1 MNNQFSLKDV
11 VVSSVHGTH
20 CTFVK
25 LFVDMPGILLAY
37 FVINFTK
44 ASANFVTILGGVF
57 ALLSAMSVLNNNI
70 IIAGL
75 LFYCSFILDFIDGKV
90 ARLRKTSSHFGK
102 KLDLAF
108 DRIIFVLLT
117 LVYLQYFE
125 NNEMLV
131 EKSLLIAF
139 AMMYLTF
146 DLLETVDSMVWQ
158 REIIE
163 SLLAGKSVDSHFGI
177 NNFKTDNT
185 NIRIEPISAYFS
197 SFLSLKKWFP
207 SKLSLT
213 GYVFFVAPILSFE
226 IFYTLALL
234 VLGIRMI
241 WLLRIYFF
249 R

>member
-11 VVSSVHGTH
+11 VASSVHGTH

-25 LFVDMPGILLAY
+25 VFVDMPGILLAY

-90 ARLRKTSSHFGK
+90 ARLRKTSSNFGK

-108 DRIIFVLLT
+108 DRIIFVSLT

-131 EKSLLIAF
+131 EKSLLIVF
-139 AMMYLTF
+139 AMMFLTF
-146 DLLETVDSMVWQ
+146 DVLETADSMVWQ

-163 SLLAGKSVDSHFGI
+163 NLLAGKSVDSNFGI
-177 NNFKTDNT
+177 NTFKADSTKMS
-185 NIRIEPISAYFS
+185 NITVKSYFVALISI
-197 SFLSLKKWFP
+197 KKWFP

-213 GYVFFVAPILSFE
+213 GVVFLCGSNTVIRD
-226 IFYTLALL
+226 LL
-234 VLGIRMI
+234 YASAISARN
-241 WLLRIYFF
+241 
-249 R
+249 